1 MADIRPMKPLQPP
14 YPHNYDP
21 NARCNF
27 HGGSIGHSTER
38 CMGFKFKVQSL
49 IDVGWLKFQ
58 KDKPSIEVNPLAEHG
73 NASTNAIE
81 VGRHKLVRN
90 VSEIRSY
97 KKIIFEKVVE
107 LGLLRGKNGLG
118 EACGIHPRTEHVINQ
133 FRSILQDLIDRS
145 CIQIYYEDKVGEVFA
160 QTGGESNMT
169 LREPLVIRFTR
180 TPPTLMRQG
189 RSAIVIQIPSP
200 FAYRSDKTVPWKY
213 DTRVIEEECDKSII
227 KSISGIGRMTKSGRI
242 SPPSLL
248 TKEDVELSEEKIR
261 PSYKNVKEIFDEEKV
276 VNERLDRTHVEHNIS
291 LDRFEGIVNN
301 ITANDYLTFTDE
313 EIPAEGRRHNKAL
326 HISVK
331 CLDHAI
337 AHVLIDNGSSLN
349 VMPKVTLEKLPYDV
363 IHLKPSIMIIRAFDG
378 SKRDV
383 MGEIDF
389 PVQVGP
395 CVFQITFQIMDIHPA
410 YNCLLGR
417 PWIHSAGVV
426 PSTLHQKLKYVMDNQ
441 LIIVSGEEDFLVRG
455 PLSTRYIE
463 AAEEALETAFQ
474 SLEIIGNTY
483 IESMPVNSYMS
494 CASLMIAKVMLK
506 EGFKH
511 GKGLGKD
518 GPSY

>member
-1 MADIRPMKPLQPP
+1 MASIGPMKPLQPL
-14 YPHNYDP
+14 YPHNFDP

-38 CMGFKFKVQSL
+38 CMGLKFKVQSL
-49 IDVGWLKFQ
+49 IDAGWLKFQ
-58 KDKPSIEVNPLAEHG
+58 EDKPSIEVNPLAEHE

-90 VSEIRSY
+90 VSEIRSS
-97 KKIIFEKVVE
+97 KKIIFEKVLQ

-118 EACGIHPRTEHVINQ
+118 EAYGIHPRTEHVINE

-145 CIQIYYEDKVGEVFA
+145 CIQIYYEDKEGEVFA
-160 QTGGESNMT
+160 QTGGKSNMT
-169 LREPLVIRFTR
+169 LREPLVICFTR
-180 TPPTLMRQG
+180 TRPTLMTQG
-189 RSAIVIQIPSP
+189 RS
-200 FAYRSDKTVPWKY
+200 DKIVPWKY
-213 DTRVIEEECDKSII
+213 DT
-227 KSISGIGRMTKSGRI
+227 
-242 SPPSLL
+242 PSLL

-261 PSYKNVKEIFDEEKV
+261 PSDKNVKEISDEEACEFLKFIQQSEYKV
-276 VNERLDRTHVEHNIS
+276 VDQLKRMQARISLLELLMHSTSHKKLLMKVLGGAHVEQNIS

-313 EIPAEGRRHNKAL
+313 EIPAEGRGHNKAL

-337 AHVLIDNGSSLN
+337 ARVLIDNGSSLN

-363 IHLKPSIMIIRAFDG
+363 IHLKPSTMIVRAFDG

-383 MGEIDF
+383 MGEIDL

-395 CVFQITFQIMDIHPA
+395 CVFQITFQVMDIHPA
-410 YNCLLGR
+410 YSFLLGR
-417 PWIHSAGVV
+417 PWIHSAEVV

-455 PLSTRYIE
+455 PLSTRYIK
-463 AAEEALETAFQ
+463 AA
-474 SLEIIGNTY
+474 
-483 IESMPVNSYMS
+483 
-494 CASLMIAKVMLK
+494 K
-506 EGFKH
+506 
-511 GKGLGKD
+511 
-518 GPSY
+518 